1 MRPVLL
7 LSCLLFVSGCVD
19 SIPHGD
25 RRYRESGIAS
35 WYGGKFHGRK
45 TANGETYDMYGLT
58 AAHKTLPFGTIL
70 RVTDIE
76 TGRLVH
82 VRVNDRGPF
91 ISGRII
97 DLSFGAAEWLGI
109 ANKGVANV
117 IIEIAEPHWGI
128 QVSQ

>member
-1 MRPVLL
+1 L
-7 LSCLLFVSGCVD
+7 CLFVVSGCAVL
-19 SIPHGD
+19 IPHGD
-25 RRYRESGIAS
+25 RGYRESGIAS

-58 AAHKTLPFGTIL
+58 AAHKTLPFGTLL

-76 TGRLVH
+76 TGRFVH

-91 ISGRII
+91 VHGRII

-109 ANKGVANV
+109 GNKGVANV
-117 IIEIAEPHWGI
+117 IIEIVEPGLR
-128 QVSQ
+128 QREDRT